1 MKNQLRQN
9 TWSKVK
15 RQLPFQLMVWPG
27 FIFLLIFAYG
37 PMFGL
42 IIAFQDYRIGVSFLE
57 NPFVGLAHF
66 KEFLS
71 DSTFWMAFKNTVQLS
86 LLKMFVIFPLPIIL
100 ALALNELPGVK
111 YKKIVQTCSYFPH
124 FISYVVVATLW
135 INLLDT
141 RGLVN
146 NSLLAL
152 NVIDAPIEFWTDPA
166 KFKALATIVD
176 AWKTVGWSA
185 IIYFAAITGVNA
197 ELYESARI
205 DGAGRFAQIW
215 YITLPSIMGTV
226 IIMFLLSIGGLVS
239 GNLDISRLLG
249 NAFNKESSY
258 IVEYYVLDMGLGTL
272 RYSFATAVGLFQSL
286 ISVSLVIFANIVSK
300 KASDVSMF

>member
-27 FIFLLIFAYG
+27 LIFLLIFAYG

-86 LLKMFVIFPLPIIL
+86 LLKMFVIFPLQIIL

-111 YKKIVQTCSYFPH
+111 YKKIVQTCSYFRH

-258 IVEYYVLDMGLGTL
+258 IVEYYVLDVGLGTL
-272 RYSFATAVGLFQSL
+272 RYSFATVVDLF
-286 ISVSLVIFANIVSK
+286 
-300 KASDVSMF
+300 